1 MRDDLL
7 ALQFR
12 LNAPKICDLKCLRSL
27 NLSMNPIGMT
37 GDTDVIF
44 RLGARLRRMSE
55 LIGPLAIELIGTL
68 AIQMIGPLAISD
80 VRPERVPSLR
90 FNTTLLHLEM
100 NSCGL
105 GEKEVSVL
113 RS

>member
-1 MRDDLL
+1 MRDGLL

-27 NLSMNPIGMT
+27 NLSMNPLGMT

-44 RLGARLRRMSE
+44 RLGARLPRMSE
-55 LIGPLAIELIGTL
+55 LIGPLAVG
-68 AIQMIGPLAISD
+68 D

-105 GEKEVSVL
+105 GEKEVPAL
-113 RS
+113 RSRW